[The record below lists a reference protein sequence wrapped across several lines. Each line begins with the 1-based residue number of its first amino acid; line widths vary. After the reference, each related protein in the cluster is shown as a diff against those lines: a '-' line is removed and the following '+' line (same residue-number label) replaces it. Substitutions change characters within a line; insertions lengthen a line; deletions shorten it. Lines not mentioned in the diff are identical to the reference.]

1 MSSFGSDIGI
11 LLRLVDTGTLGNPV
25 EFSNRFT
32 MTYTIFRE
40 VYYKRLLVESACLLV
55 LSLL

>member
-25 EFSNRFT
+25 EVSNRFT
-32 MTYTIFRE
+32 MTDTIFRE
-40 VYYKRLLVESACLLV
+40 EYLLAPAF
-55 LSLL
+55 

>member
-40 VYYKRLLVESACLLV
+40 EYYYRLIVESLLV